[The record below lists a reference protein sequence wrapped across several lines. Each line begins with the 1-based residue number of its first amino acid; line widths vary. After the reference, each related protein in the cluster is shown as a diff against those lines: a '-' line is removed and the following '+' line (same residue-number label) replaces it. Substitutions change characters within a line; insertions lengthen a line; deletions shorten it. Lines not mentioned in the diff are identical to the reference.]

1 MKKNTAIYLAEFIP
15 IILFYLF
22 LAHSDEM
29 IDFSNT
35 LEGRAVAVGLIVFY
49 SSINMIYGIA
59 MCILII
65 FFYQTDIV
73 QGNAE
78 FSQKVRFY
86 IFDLSEKEGFDSMH
100 EFRQE
105 NCKGSQLLYKNK
117 PVRNENAHHVF
128 PELEFKPNFVC
139 NPCDTGCNISI
150 MESRLR
156 SQEELTYPKPSD
168 DWVNDVWKN
177 WFTSSSGIM
186 PMGFSEPF
194 GVFA

>member
-1 MKKNTAIYLAEFIP
+1 
-15 IILFYLF
+15 
-22 LAHSDEM
+22 
-29 IDFSNT
+29 
-35 LEGRAVAVGLIVFY
+35 
-49 SSINMIYGIA
+49 MIYGIA

-73 QGNAE
+73 QGNAA
-78 FSQKVRFY
+78 FSQNVRFY
-86 IFDLSEKEGFDSMH
+86 VFDLSGKEGFDSMH

-156 SQEELTYPKPSD
+156 SQEELTFPNPSD

-177 WFTSSSGIM
+177 WFASSSSIM